1 MHIVNDFSASTC
13 SSRKGFLG
21 IAVLTSGAGLLSTFS
36 PNYESLVIIRCL
48 VGLGLG
54 GSTVLGSWFLEFVP
68 APHRGKWMVVFSTF
82 WTLGAISE
90 ASLAWVC
97 FVNFLA
103 FRCLF

>member
-1 MHIVNDFSASTC
+1 
-13 SSRKGFLG
+13 
-21 IAVLTSGAGLLSTFS
+21 VLTSGAGLLSTFS

-54 GSTVLGSWFLEFVP
+54 GSTVLCSWFLEFVP

-82 WTLGAISE
+82 WTLGVIFE

-103 FRCLF
+103 FRWLS